1 MPKNNQG
8 HLTLKVVRAL
18 DLQETGILKYQD
30 PFVVIETPK
39 QRLET
44 AVAKGAG
51 SDPEW
56 KEAFELEV
64 TPGEQAGLTLRL
76 GYTWLCWLLTHLQR
90 QPSTVHKQ
98 HWQHLFTTELRT
110 RTHHRTRQCQ

>member
-64 TPGEQAGLTLRL
+64 TPGEQAGCTLYF
-76 GYTWLCWLLTHLQR
+76 G
-90 QPSTVHKQ
+90 ST
-98 HWQHLFTTELRT
+98 LSFST
-110 RTHHRTRQCQ
+110 